1 MRDANDVSVEVV
13 GGMRRARSD
22 MHERYRK
29 RAGDKTRKSMQT
41 RKRIMSVATQIM
53 VARGNTSFQMSEVSR
68 GCNMSKGALYYY
80 FADKEDL
87 IQAIFD
93 DALDDLV
100 VAIDKIVAESG
111 TAKEVLMSVCSEYA
125 SRVREGSPLSL
136 ALMYELIRSH
146 EFSDDEGVMR
156 LQYIVGV
163 IADLLERGKVEGS
176 IRKEIDTDLT
186 AIAVCGAF
194 AFAAAG
200 INEEGLSTGAF
211 ASQLFQIIEGGT
223 GEPQ

>member
-1 MRDANDVSVEVV
+1 MRNANDVSVEVV
-13 GGMRRARSD
+13 GGVRRARSD
-22 MHERYRK
+22 IHERYRK
-29 RAGDKTRKSMQT
+29 RAGDKTRKSVQT
-41 RKRIMSVATQIM
+41 RKKIMAMATEIM
-53 VARGNTSFQMSEVSR
+53 VERGNTSFQMSEVSR

-100 VAIDKIVAESG
+100 KAIDKTIADAASAEE
-111 TAKEVLMSVCSEYA
+111 ALMFVCSEYA

-136 ALMYELIRSH
+136 ALMHELIRSR
-146 EFSDDEGVMR
+146 EYADEAGVMR
-156 LQYIVGV
+156 LQYIVRV
-163 IADLLERGKVEGS
+163 IADLLEQGKEEGVV
-176 IRKEIDTDLT
+176 RQEIDANLT

-200 INEEGLSTGAF
+200 INEEGLSTDAF
-211 ASQLFQIIEGGT
+211 ASQLFRIIVGGIGRT
-223 GEPQ
+223 Q